1 MSWSARW
8 AWQALGVTLVLA
20 PVSHA
25 QSALSHY
32 DPAAAPLW
40 RSDLPVALTEISG
53 LTMGDGN
60 ALYAHGD
67 EQATVYRL
75 DLATRRIIARFGLAG
90 RAGLL
95 HADFEDIQVVGTRVF
110 LVTSEGVIYE
120 AGIGTDN
127 RLVEA
132 IRRTP
137 GLSGGCEVEG
147 MAWDPTTRALLLLC
161 KAVKS
166 KQWKDHVVVVA
177 VSSESWRMEPAPR
190 LLVSEAQLEAVT
202 GAKRFQ
208 GSAIA
213 RHPRTGTWLLLAG
226 PQSAYA
232 EVDARGRVLG
242 GGALDRARHPQPEGL
257 AVAHDLSLLI
267 SDEGAKRAATIT
279 AYAYRQ

>member
-1 MSWSARW
+1 
-8 AWQALGVTLVLA
+8 
-20 PVSHA
+20 
-25 QSALSHY
+25 LSHY
-32 DPAAAPLW
+32 DPAGAPLW
-40 RSDLPVALTEISG
+40 RTDLPVALSEISG
-53 LTMGDGN
+53 LAIAEES

-75 DLATRRIIARFGLAG
+75 DLANRRVTARFGLAG

-95 HADFEDIQVVGTRVF
+95 HADFEDIQVVGDRVF

-120 AGIGTDN
+120 AGIGADN

-132 IRRTP
+132 VRRTP
-137 GLSGGCEVEG
+137 GLGGGCEVEG
-147 MAWDPTTRALLLLC
+147 MAWDPVTRALLLLC
-161 KAVKS
+161 KEVKS
-166 KQWKDHVVVVA
+166 KKWKDHVVA
-177 VSSESWRMEPAPR
+177 VSSESWRVEQAPR
-190 LLVSEAQLEAVT
+190 LLVPEAQLEAVT

-213 RHPRTGTWLLLAG
+213 HHPRTGTWLLLAG

-242 GGALDRARHPQPEGL
+242 GGALDRRRHPQPEGL
-257 AVAHDLSLLI
+257 AVAPDLSLLI

-279 AYAYRQ
+279 AYAYRP